1 MPSADYLYLNTSAH
15 VMCSEDLRHINIILS
30 WNLIDPVSLL
40 TRVLV
45 GYEVR
50 YTKCVASDGGCEDV
64 QTVKITTKPGK
75 TYYIL
80 RNVSLWVTYNVT
92 IAVKARFNISSIS
105 GKNYQLPGQGPKVQ
119 VNANTTLTTTG
130 ILALHAYKLLT
141 LLHA

>member
-1 MPSADYLYLNTSAH
+1 MLSADYLYLNTSAH
-15 VMCSEDLRHINIILS
+15 VMRSEDLRHINIS
-30 WNLIDPVSLL
+30 WDLIDPVSLL

-50 YTKCVASDGGCEDV
+50 YTKCVASDGACEDV
-64 QTVKITTKPGK
+64 QTVKITMKPGK

-92 IAVKARFNISSIS
+92 IAVKARFNISLIS
-105 GKNYQLPGQGPKVQ
+105 GKRYRLPGHGPSLL